1 MFKTILFPVSSNCK
15 IAKINGDAMNDLASK
30 IDGLIRTVPDFPKP
44 GIQFKDITP
53 VLQNGPVFNA
63 IIRALAEKVKSAG
76 TTYIA
81 GIESRG
87 FIFGSALAHEL
98 GCGFLLLRKPGK
110 LPWKTLR
117 ATYQLEYGSDA
128 IEMHED
134 AVKSGDKVVII
145 DDLLATGG
153 TATAA
158 ACLLRDAGAEVL
170 DAMFVVELEFLNGRD
185 KLRNAGFPRIDSL
198 LKY

>member
-1 MFKTILFPVSSNCK
+1 MTE
-15 IAKINGDAMNDLASK
+15 LASK
-30 IDGLIRTVPDFPKP
+30 IDKLIRNVPDFPKP
-44 GIQFKDITP
+44 GIMFKDITP
-53 VLQNGPVFNA
+53 VIQDGAVFNE
-63 IIRALAEKVKSAG
+63 IIRAMAEKVKASGA
-76 TTYIA
+76 TLIA

-87 FIFGSALAHEL
+87 FIFGAALAHEL
-98 GCGFLLLRKPGK
+98 GYGFILLRKPGK
-110 LPWKTLR
+110 LPWRTVR

-134 AVKSGDKVVII
+134 AVKPGDKVVIV

-158 ACLLRDAGAEVL
+158 ACLIKEAGADVKQVL
-170 DAMFVVELEFLNGRD
+170 FAIELEFLNGRE
-185 KLRNAGFPRIDSL
+185 KLRTAGFPAIDSL

>member
-1 MFKTILFPVSSNCK
+1 MTE
-15 IAKINGDAMNDLASK
+15 LASK
-30 IDGLIRTVPDFPKP
+30 IDKLIRNVPDFPKP
-44 GIQFKDITP
+44 GIMFKDITP
-53 VLQNGPVFNA
+53 VIQDGAVFNE
-63 IIRALAEKVKSAG
+63 IIRAMAEKVKASGA
-76 TTYIA
+76 TLVA

-98 GCGFLLLRKPGK
+98 GYGFILLRKPGK
-110 LPWKTLR
+110 LPWKTVR

-134 AVKSGDKVVII
+134 AVKAGDKVVIV

-158 ACLLRDAGAEVL
+158 ACLIKEAGAEVKQVL
-170 DAMFVVELEFLNGRD
+170 FAIELEFLNGRE
-185 KLRNAGFPRIDSL
+185 KLRTAGFPAIDSL

>member
-1 MFKTILFPVSSNCK
+1 MSQIA
-15 IAKINGDAMNDLASK
+15 AKIDK
-30 IDGLIRTVPDFPKP
+30 LIRTVPDFPKP
-44 GIQFKDITP
+44 GIMFKDITP
-53 VLQNGPVFNA
+53 VLQNAEVFNG
-63 IIRALAEKVKSAG
+63 IIKALAEKVRASGA
-76 TTYIA
+76 TYIA

-87 FIFGSALAHEL
+87 FIFGAALAHEI

-134 AVKSGDKVVII
+134 AVKAGDKVII
-145 DDLLATGG
+145 MDDLLATGG

-158 ACLLRDAGAEVL
+158 GCLIRDAGAEVI
-170 DAMFVVELEFLNGRD
+170 DIVFVIELEFLNGRD
-185 KLRNAGFPRIDSL
+185 KLRNAGFAKVDSL
-198 LKY
+198 LKYS